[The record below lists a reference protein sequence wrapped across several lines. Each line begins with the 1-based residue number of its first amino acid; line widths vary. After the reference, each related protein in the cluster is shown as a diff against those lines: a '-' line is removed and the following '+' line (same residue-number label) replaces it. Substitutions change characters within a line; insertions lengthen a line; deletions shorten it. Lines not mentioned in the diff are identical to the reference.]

1 MAWSGFVVRPFGTRL
16 VKAKDG
22 KDYQVDF
29 DRVQRELID
38 PAMQAAGIRG
48 STTEVIF
55 KAGNIR
61 EDMFQMLA
69 HADIVIA
76 DLSIHNANV
85 FYELGARHA
94 LRPKRTYL
102 IRFAGD
108 EVPFDIKTDRYLA
121 YSLDQLAASVPAL
134 TQGLKDTL
142 ADREG
147 VDSPIFKLLPAL
159 RPPSMR
165 DLAKVPADFREEQR
179 WATQNKR
186 IGHLVLLGE
195 EANELPWGAE
205 ALRGVGA
212 ALFSLKAYAA
222 ARRVWEAVRTRLDSD
237 VEADMKLATLYQ
249 RMKNLAASDSAVDR
263 ALADHP
269 DILPSDKA
277 ETLSLKGSNAKERW
291 MAGWG
296 DAPPEQLG
304 PRVLPSDDLKQACD
318 HYAAGFSAD
327 LNHHYSGIN
336 ALAMTRMRLALAQ
349 AWPDA
354 WAAAYDSDEDAA
366 RELGLL
372 KDRVGELE
380 GAVQLSL
387 RRGEKLE
394 APGSDNARWVRCSMA
409 DAQLLRSKPNT
420 DRVIASYRRALDG
433 AAPFFFDAVQRQLA
447 MYGRLGLFQPVIEPL
462 LPELVKL
469 AARLPSVDGG
479 TPAAAPAPPPD
490 RVLLFS
496 GHRIDEPGRT
506 VPRFPADREAVA
518 RQAIREAVQKAVA
531 SWPAG
536 CRVLGMAGGANGG
549 DILFHEVCAE
559 LAIPTELYLVMPEAD
574 YKPVSVRVDPSLDG
588 TPSWIERFNS
598 IRQRCEAA
606 GGLHQLGSSDALP
619 HWLAGLPDYSIWER
633 NNRWNLQSAL
643 AYGADKLTLLVLWDG
658 LAGDAPGGT
667 QHMVDVAQAAGAV
680 VRQLPSRSLFGLA

>member
-1 MAWSGFVVRPFGTRL
+1 MAWSGFVVRPFGKRL
-16 VKAKDG
+16 VRAKDG
-22 KDYQVDF
+22 SEYPIDF
-29 DRVQRELID
+29 DLVQQALID
-38 PAMQAAGIRG
+38 PAMKAAGIRG

-76 DLSIHNANV
+76 DMSIHNANV

-102 IRFAGD
+102 IRYAGD
-108 EVPFDIKTDRYLA
+108 EVPFDIKTDRYLN
-121 YSLDQLAASVPAL
+121 YSRDDPGASVAAL

-165 DLAKVPADFREEQR
+165 DLAKVPDDFREELR
-179 WATQNKR
+179 WAAQNKR

-212 ALFSLKAYAA
+212 ALFSLKAFDA

-237 VEADMKLATLYQ
+237 VEADLKLVTLYQ

-263 ALADHP
+263 ALANHL
-269 DILPSDKA
+269 DIAPQQKA
-277 ETLSLKGSNAKERW
+277 EALSLKGSNAKERW
-291 MAGWG
+291 MSGWG
-296 DAPPEQLG
+296 DAPPEDLG

-318 HYAAGFSAD
+318 AYAAGFSAD

-366 RELGLL
+366 RDLGLL

-394 APGSDNARWVRCSMA
+394 TPGSDNARWVRCSMA
-409 DAQLLRSKPNT
+409 DAQLLRTKPSI

-433 AAPFFFDAVQRQLA
+433 APPFFFDAVRRQLA
-447 MYGRLGLFQPVIEPL
+447 MYGRLGLFQPVLESL
-462 LPELVKL
+462 LPALDKL
-469 AARLPSVDGG
+469 AVWLPSAAGS
-479 TPAAAPAPPPD
+479 AAAPAPAAPD

-496 GHRIDEPGRT
+496 GHRIDEPGRA
-506 VPRFPADREAVA
+506 VARFPAAGEAVA
-518 RQAIREAVQKAVA
+518 RQAIREAVDKALA
-531 SWPAG
+531 SWPVG
-536 CRVLGMAGGANGG
+536 CRVLGIAGGANGG

-559 LAIPTELYLVMPEAD
+559 RGIATELYLVMPESD
-574 YKPVSVRVDPSLDG
+574 YKAISVRVDAALDG

-606 GGLHQLGSSDALP
+606 GGLHQLGNSDTLP
-619 HWLAGLPDYSIWER
+619 RWLAGLHDYSIWER

-658 LAGDAPGGT
+658 QAGDAPGGT
-667 QHMVDVAQAAGAV
+667 QHMVDVAKAAGAV
-680 VRQLPSRSLFGLA
+680 VRQLPSRALFGLG

>member
-1 MAWSGFVVRPFGTRL
+1 MAWSGFVVRPFGKRQ
-16 VKAKDG
+16 VRAKDG
-22 KDYQVDF
+22 SAYEVDF
-29 DRVQRELID
+29 DRVQRDLID

-76 DLSIHNANV
+76 DMSIHNANV
-85 FYELGARHA
+85 YYELGARHA

-102 IRFAGD
+102 IRYAGD
-108 EVPFDIKTDRYLA
+108 EVPFDIKTDRYLS
-121 YSLDQLAASVPAL
+121 YSRDEPGASVAAL

-165 DLAKVPADFREEQR
+165 DLAKLPADFSEELR
-179 WATQNKR
+179 WAAQNKR
-186 IGHLVLLGE
+186 VGHLVLLGE

-212 ALFSLKAYAA
+212 ALFSLKAFEA
-222 ARRVWEAVRTRLDSD
+222 ARRAWEAVRTRLDSD
-237 VEADMKLATLYQ
+237 VEADLKLATIYQ

-263 ALADHP
+263 ALANHP
-269 DILPSDKA
+269 DIRPRDKA
-277 ETLSLKGSNAKERW
+277 EALSLKGSNAKERW

-296 DAPPEQLG
+296 NAPPEALG

-318 HYAAGFSAD
+318 NYAAGFMAD

-336 ALAMTRMRLALAQ
+336 ALAMTRMRMALAL

-354 WAAAYDSDEDAA
+354 WAAAYDSDDDAQ
-366 RELGLL
+366 RELALL

-394 APGSDNARWVRCSMA
+394 TPGSENARWVRCSMA
-409 DAQLLRSKPNT
+409 DAQLLRSKPST

-433 AAPFFFDAVQRQLA
+433 APPFFLDAVRRQLA
-447 MYGRLGLFQPVIEPL
+447 MYGRLGLFKPVIEPL
-462 LPELVKL
+462 LPELDKL
-469 AARLPSVDGG
+469 AGQPSAADGA
-479 TPAAAPAPPPD
+479 PVAPAPPPPD

-496 GHRIDEPGRT
+496 GHRIDEPGRAA
-506 VPRFPADREAVA
+506 PRFPADREAVA
-518 RQAIREAVQKAVA
+518 RRAIAEAVDKALA

-536 CRVLGMAGGANGG
+536 CQVLGIAGGANGG

-559 LAIPTELYLVMPEAD
+559 RGIATELYLVMAEAD
-574 YKPVSVRVDPSLDG
+574 YKAISVRVAAAIDG
-588 TPSWIERFNS
+588 TPSWIERFNL

-606 GGLHQLGSSDALP
+606 ANLHQLGDSAALP
-619 HWLAGLPDYSIWER
+619 PWLAGLRDYSIWER
-633 NNRWNLQSAL
+633 NNRWTLQSAL
-643 AYGADKLTLLVLWDG
+643 AFGADKLTLLVLWDG
-658 LAGDAPGGT
+658 QAGDAAGGT
-667 QHMVDVAQAAGAV
+667 QHMVEVAEAAGAV
-680 VRQLPSRSLFGLA
+680 VRQLPSRALFGLG

>member
-1 MAWSGFVVRPFGTRL
+1 MAWSGFVVRPFGKRQIR
-16 VKAKDG
+16 AKDG
-22 KDYQVDF
+22 SEYQVDF
-29 DRVQRELID
+29 DLVQQALID
-38 PAMQAAGIRG
+38 PAMKAAGIRG

-76 DLSIHNANV
+76 DMSIHNANV
-85 FYELGARHA
+85 YYELGARHA

-102 IRFAGD
+102 IRYAGD
-108 EVPFDIKTDRYLA
+108 EVPFDIKTDRYLS
-121 YSLDQLAASVPAL
+121 YSRDEPGASVAAL

-165 DLAKVPADFREEQR
+165 DLAKVPDDFREELR
-179 WATQNKR
+179 WAAQNKR

-212 ALFSLKAYAA
+212 ALFSLKAYEA
-222 ARRVWEAVRTRLDSD
+222 ARRVWEAVRSRLDSD
-237 VEADMKLATLYQ
+237 VEADLKLVTLYQ

-263 ALADHP
+263 ALADHL
-269 DILPSDKA
+269 DIAQQQKA
-277 ETLSLKGSNAKERW
+277 EALSLKGSNAKERW
-291 MAGWG
+291 MSGWG

-318 HYAAGFSAD
+318 AYAAGFSAD
-327 LNHHYSGIN
+327 LNHHYSGLN
-336 ALAMTRMRLALAQ
+336 ALAMTRIRLALAQ

-394 APGSDNARWVRCSMA
+394 TPGSENARWVRCSMA
-409 DAQLLRSKPNT
+409 DAQLLRTKPSI

-433 AAPFFFDAVQRQLA
+433 APPFFFDAVRRQLA
-447 MYGRLGLFQPVIEPL
+447 MYGRLGLFQPVLEPL
-462 LPELVKL
+462 LPELDKL
-469 AARLPSVDGG
+469 AARLPSNAGSAV
-479 TPAAAPAPPPD
+479 TLAPVAPD

-496 GHRIDEPGRT
+496 GHRIDEPGRA

-518 RQAIREAVQKAVA
+518 RQAIRGAVDKALA

-559 LAIPTELYLVMPEAD
+559 LGIATELYLVMPESD

-606 GGLHQLGSSDALP
+606 GGLHQLGNSDKLP
-619 HWLAGLPDYSIWER
+619 RWLAGLHDYSIWER

-658 LAGDAPGGT
+658 QAGDAPGGT
-667 QHMVDVAQAAGAV
+667 QHMVDVAEAAGAV
-680 VRQLPSRSLFGLA
+680 VRQLPSQALFGLG